1 MRAYKIY
8 QVKEEHIREY
18 GFASMRELLRT
29 HHAEAVEGRKLY
41 RLPREVWELVYTW
54 ETEKDPDLDYI
65 FATFNR
71 NVTGHGIAYERTP
84 EDFHGHS
91 MSVSD
96 IIEYP
101 DGRLW
106 FCDSFGWKEIV
117 WQSN

>member
-1 MRAYKIY
+1 MQQIGLDLQPERAFGGAAEGADFGE
-8 QVKEEHIREY
+8 VR
-18 GFASMRELLRT
+18 
-29 HHAEAVEGRKLY
+29 AEAVEGRELY
-41 RLPREVWELVYTW
+41 RLPREAWEPVYTW
-54 ETEKDPDLDYI
+54 HTEKDPCLDYI
-65 FATFNR
+65 FETFNR
-71 NVTGHGIAYERTP
+71 NHRELGLSCEATP

-106 FCDSFGWKEIV
+106 FCDSLGWKEII